1 MPPGDLPPVGTRFEP
16 REVTQVE
23 TPKTA
28 DQAMRESLKKSVRE
42 AQKMPMPSGKKE
54 TLKRIEKSLDK

>member
-1 MPPGDLPPVGTRFEP
+1 M
-16 REVTQVE
+16 E